1 MKNETKAII
10 ILSCLLLANIITTI
24 VLFRTSSSSYQER
37 IDEITELYNKSE
49 TTNNELRAG
58 LERVEELQQQLQS
71 VKLKYEELERE
82 REETLA
88 RREGLEQVA
97 SELNYLIGERINET
111 QGRVEEVRGT
121 IGAVEEIIDRLLQ
134 GN

>member
-10 ILSCLLLANIITTI
+10 ILSCLLLANIIITI
-24 VLFRTSSSSYQER
+24 VLFRNSSSSYQER
-37 IDEITELYNKSE
+37 IDEITELYQQSE

-97 SELNYLIGERINET
+97 SELNYLIGERIDET